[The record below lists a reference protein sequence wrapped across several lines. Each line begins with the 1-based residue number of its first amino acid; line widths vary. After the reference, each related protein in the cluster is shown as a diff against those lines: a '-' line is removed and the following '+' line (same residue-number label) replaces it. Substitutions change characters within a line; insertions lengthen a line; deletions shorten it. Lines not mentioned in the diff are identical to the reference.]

1 MMVDMA
7 HTRLTIKAIKLHDTS
22 APHVSCEHTSKSGA
36 MNAKKIAKTIEV
48 TMKMDEITICTNND
62 LILFFTASV
71 SVLLN

>member
-1 MMVDMA
+1 MMVDIA

-48 TMKMDEITICTNND
+48 TMKMEEITICTND